1 MKLQAHETILKCEDI
16 HKNQKYMRTIPRKLG
31 QQANHQYQQ
40 ANSWNKLHIITD
52 QHKERGDQEVL
63 KDIKPGIDN
72 GREAL
77 QPKS

>member
-1 MKLQAHETILKCEDI
+1 MKLQAHETILKCENI

-40 ANSWNKLHIITD
+40 ANSWMKLHITTD
-52 QHKERGDQEVL
+52 QRKETGGLGGPKGHQTRF
-63 KDIKPGIDN
+63 DN